1 MKYIVVGTSHS
12 GYEVIQTLLKED
24 ENADIQVFESA
35 DQPSFL
41 SCGIQSYLE
50 DISSSLDDLH
60 YASVDSYKAQ
70 GVNIHTNSTVTDLDT
85 DNKTVVVEHQGQ
97 TATYSYDKLFLV
109 ANLLPLQSMELKNI
123 NMYYLCVD
131 VIGQIKLKNA

>member
-1 MKYIVVGTSHS
+1 MIYIT
-12 GYEVIQTLLKED
+12 
-24 ENADIQVFESA
+24 
-35 DQPSFL
+35 
-41 SCGIQSYLE
+41 
-50 DISSSLDDLH
+50 
-60 YASVDSYKAQ
+60 SVDSYKAQ

-97 TATYSYDKLFLV
+97 TATYSYDKLFLSPGGKPV
-109 ANLLPLQSMELKNI
+109 TLQSMELKNI